1 VLGFEIVVRFGREAA
16 FVSAGGYHHHI
27 GLNTWKS
34 LGGSPPPPGATGL
47 YHLAILYP
55 TQAELA
61 DALGMEDQSM
71 RGCCVSKSNILSEA
85 AIFTATV

>member
-1 VLGFEIVVRFGREAA
+1 LFQPEVIIITSVLTRGKVLAGR
-16 FVSAGGYHHHI
+16 HR
-27 GLNTWKS
+27 
-34 LGGSPPPPGATGL
+34 PPGATGL